1 MPDDAAPRGSVGN
14 EIFDE
19 VERLV
24 AGGLNKSQA
33 FEKISEESGRQA
45 GTVAANYYR
54 VARQRGAALRP
65 RRRRGEGP
73 GRRSSRGAGGG
84 DVQAALAKANAALDE
99 LARAVR
105 QQEQEIG
112 RLRAESQS
120 YAEIRRLARR
130 LK

>member
-1 MPDDAAPRGSVGN
+1 MPSEPTGRGGVGN

-24 AGGLNKSQA
+24 AEGMNKSQA
-33 FEKISEESGRQA
+33 FEAISERTGRQA

-54 VARQRGAALRP
+54 VARQRGAELRP
-65 RRRRGEGP
+65 RRPRGERA
-73 GRRSSRGAGGG
+73 GRRAGRSGGG
-84 DVQAALAKANAALDE
+84 DVSAALAKATAALEE

-105 QQEQEIG
+105 QQEQELG
-112 RLRAESQS
+112 RLRAESQN
-120 YAEIRRLARR
+120 YAEIRRLAKR

>member
-1 MPDDAAPRGSVGN
+1 MSTESTGRGGVGN

-24 AGGLNKSQA
+24 ADGMNKTQA
-33 FEKISEESGRQA
+33 FEAISERTGRQA

-54 VARQRGAALRP
+54 VARQRGAELRP
-65 RRRRGEGP
+65 RRPRGERA
-73 GRRSSRGAGGG
+73 GRRSRSGGG
-84 DVQAALAKANAALDE
+84 DVNAALAKATAALDE

-105 QQEQEIG
+105 QQEQELG

-120 YAEIRRLARR
+120 YAEIRRLAKR

>member
-1 MPDDAAPRGSVGN
+1 MSDTPNPRGGVGN
-14 EIFDE
+14 QIFDE

-24 AGGLNKSQA
+24 AGGMNKSQA
-33 FEKISEESGRQA
+33 FNDISQRTGRES

-54 VARQRGAALRP
+54 VARQRGAELRP
-65 RRRRGEGP
+65 RRRRSETP
-73 GRRSSRGAGGG
+73 TRRGRAGADS
-84 DVQAALAKANAALDE
+84 DVRAALAKATAALDE
-99 LARAVR
+99 LTRAVR
-105 QQEQEIG
+105 AQEQEMT

>member
-1 MPDDAAPRGSVGN
+1 MPESTSGRGGVGN
-14 EIFDE
+14 QIFDE

-24 AGGLNKSQA
+24 AEGMNKSQA
-33 FEKISEESGRQA
+33 FNDISARTGREA

-54 VARQRGAALRP
+54 VAKQRGADLRP
-65 RRRRGEGP
+65 RRRRGGA
-73 GRRSSRGAGGG
+73 RGAGG
-84 DVQAALAKANAALDE
+84 DVHVALAKATAALDE

-105 QQEQEIG
+105 QQDQEIA

-120 YAEIRRLARR
+120 YAEIKRLARR